1 LPPKPTTRGFSP
13 GISAEETRQARLWLT
28 VRAASWWL
36 VAQGV
41 LDLVIGGDFAGRLN
55 LRYDDYLQPYL
66 RLLALSLLCLG
77 FFMLKA
83 LRDPRRQY
91 LAVDVLTLY
100 LMGQV
105 YFLLS
110 FRLGYHTLTPFEWL
124 SGVLDL
130 GLAASLVL
138 HRTRSS
144 QMQGAGSLLSDKAL
158 DLAKQT
164 GQWVQKKGPAPR
176 PSLGGL
182 DPAPPAAPGAAGNG
196 TEKPG
201 AEKPGKGS
209 SEAIPHLD

>member
-1 LPPKPTTRGFSP
+1 MPPNPTTRGFRPSVP
-13 GISAEETRQARLWLT
+13 EETRQVRLWMT
-28 VRAASWWL
+28 VRVASWWL
-36 VAQGV
+36 IAQGAM
-41 LDLVIGGDFAGRLN
+41 DLLLGGDSAGRLN
-55 LRYDDYLQPYL
+55 LRYDDYAEPYL
-66 RLLALSLLCLG
+66 RLLALTLLCLG

-100 LMGQV
+100 MMGHV

-110 FRLGYHTLTPFEWL
+110 FRLGYHALTPFEWF
-124 SGVLDL
+124 SGVMDL
-130 GLAASLVL
+130 GLATSLVL

-176 PSLGGL
+176 PTLGGL
-182 DPAPPAAPGAAGNG
+182 EPGPSADAAAAKSAPQKPPS
-196 TEKPG
+196 EKSP
-201 AEKPGKGS
+201 KGS